1 MEKEEEEKKSEDVV
15 VRKRHT
21 LQKDYYYRGREP
33 RGDDNKDSD
42 NDGDKKE

>member
-21 LQKDYYYRGREP
+21 LQKDYRGREP